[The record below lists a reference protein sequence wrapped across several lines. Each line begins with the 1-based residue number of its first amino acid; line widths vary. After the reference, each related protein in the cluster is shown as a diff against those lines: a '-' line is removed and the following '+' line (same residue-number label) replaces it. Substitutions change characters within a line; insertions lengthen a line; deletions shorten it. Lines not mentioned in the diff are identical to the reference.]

1 MIKKENL
8 TSIIILS
15 YNALEYTQ
23 LCLESIHKNTR
34 QGTYEIIVV
43 DNGSTDG
50 SAEWLQSQKYIRCI
64 LNKDNQGFPK
74 GCNQGLKIAK
84 GENLL
89 LLNNDTIVTPGWL
102 DNMLTALHSRP
113 DIGAVSCMTNCCQN
127 EQALSLP
134 YHSIEELM
142 EVSRDFNQ
150 SNAAKWYSWM
160 MLVGFCLL
168 FKREVYT
175 QLGDLD
181 EMFSPGNFEDDDYC
195 LRMRKAGYELLLCGD
210 TYIHHFGSVAFTGK
224 NDAAQQKAKEERYKA
239 LVLKNRAYFFQKWN
253 ILGTY
258 RSHYR
263 MTDSL
268 LKTLASGQEVLMVN
282 CDLGYELYWLKRRQP
297 DVALYGLTL
306 DKLGVEVTGKT
317 FTLFF
322 CEDFCEGLEKYYQQK
337 RFARIAVLGNYQKL
351 PNGEDLIQALQQHL
365 TSPGILFFGDEEHIY
380 HLSVGDIGM

>member
-1 MIKKENL
+1 MKNEHAR

-15 YNALEYTQ
+15 YNALDYTQ
-23 LCLESIHKNTR
+23 LCLESIRQNTK

-50 SAEWLQSQKYIRCI
+50 SAEWLQSQNHIRCI
-64 LNKDNQGFPK
+64 LNRDNKGFPK
-74 GCNQGLKIAK
+74 GCNQGLKLAA

-113 DIGAVSCMTNCCQN
+113 DIGAVSCMTNYCQN
-127 EQALSLP
+127 EQSLSLP
-134 YHSIEELM
+134 YQSIEELM
-142 EVSRDFNQ
+142 EVSANFNQ
-150 SNAAKWYSWM
+150 SAPAKWYPWL

-175 QLGDLD
+175 QLGELD
-181 EMFSPGNFEDDDYC
+181 EAFSPGNFEDDDYC

-224 NDAAQQKAKEERYKA
+224 NDAAQQKAKEERYQK
-239 LVLKNRAYFFQKWN
+239 LVLKNREYFFQKWN

-258 RSHYR
+258 RSHYG

-268 LKTLASGQEVLMVN
+268 LKTLAPGQDVLLVN
-282 CDLGYELYWLKRRQP
+282 CDLGYELYWLKRRRP
-297 DVALYGLTL
+297 DVSLYGLTL
-306 DKLGVEVTGKT
+306 DKLGTEITGKS
-317 FTLFF
+317 FPLFS
-322 CEDFCEGLEKYYQQK
+322 CEDFGEGLEKYYPQK
-337 RFARIAVLGNYQKL
+337 NFARIALLGNYQTL
-351 PNGEDLIQALQQHL
+351 PNGEGLIKALQQHL
-365 TSPGILFFGDEEHIY
+365 TNPGILFFGDAEHVY
-380 HLSVGDIGM
+380 HLSVGDAGL